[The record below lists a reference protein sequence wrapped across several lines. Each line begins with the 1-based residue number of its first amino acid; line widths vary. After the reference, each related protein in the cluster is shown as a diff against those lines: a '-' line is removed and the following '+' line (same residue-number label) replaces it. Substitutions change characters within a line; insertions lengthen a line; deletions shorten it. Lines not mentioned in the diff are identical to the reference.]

1 MKIAAHTRT
10 MRIPKLETYD
20 ANRRMGL
27 EGVQIGVDMEF
38 LAYPDGKIEE
48 IKARCKENGLT
59 ISAICGDIGGHA
71 FQTRG
76 ENMKRAEFLCRV
88 VDLAER
94 LETHVITTHI
104 GVIPEDGNDP
114 VYPLMLESIRHAA
127 NYAAPRNVTFAIE
140 TGPEKPETLKA
151 FIEEVDSRG
160 LGVNLD
166 HLHLGWYQIVILFFL
181 GSMAGLLIEE
191 VWMLATAG
199 LTENRVG
206 LVWGPFSPLYGL
218 GAVLLTL
225 LSFFLRSRGAR
236 AWQVFLVSAL
246 VGGVLEQLTGWSM
259 STFFDAESWTYL
271 HLPDHITQWVAW
283 RFLAF
288 WGLLGLTWSRAVMPR
303 LLYTIGMPTTRRQ
316 AVFVTLVAVYLVA
329 DIAMTLVCFDRKTER
344 DAGIPPAN
352 AFEQWVDTNYSD
364 EFIAARFENL
374 KIGDARDKVDADGN
388 IILDDEPAAEKDEEV
403 RP

>member
-1 MKIAAHTRT
+1 M
-10 MRIPKLETYD
+10 
-20 ANRRMGL
+20 
-27 EGVQIGVDMEF
+27 F
-38 LAYPDGKIEE
+38 LSLIFVVFLFAVIQGFVRVVVFFWEW
-48 IKARCKENGLT
+48 L
-59 ISAICGDIGGHA
+59 S
-71 FQTRG
+71 RG
-76 ENMKRAEFLCRV
+76 TQLDEDDVERAEAALEESEDALERE
-88 VDLAER
+88 LARAER
-94 LETHVITTHI
+94 
-104 GVIPEDGNDP
+104 
-114 VYPLMLESIRHAA
+114 
-127 NYAAPRNVTFAIE
+127 
-140 TGPEKPETLKA
+140 
-151 FIEEVDSRG
+151 SRG
-160 LGVNLD
+160 LSRLFARWRASAAAVDEYLD
-166 HLHLGWYQIVILFFL
+166 HLHLGWYQIVIIFFL

-246 VGGVLEQLTGWSM
+246 VGGVLEQFAGWSM

-303 LLYTIGMPTTRRQ
+303 LLYQIGMPTTRRQ
-316 AVFVTLVAVYLVA
+316 AVFVTLVAIYLVA

-344 DAGIPPAN
+344 DAGVPPAN

-364 EFIAARFENL
+364 EFIAGRFENL
-374 KIGDARDKVDADGN
+374 KIGDARDKVDEDGN
-388 IILDDEPAAEKDEEV
+388 IILDDAPAAEKDEEV

>member
-1 MKIAAHTRT
+1 MFLSLIFVVFLYAV
-10 MRIPKLETYD
+10 
-20 ANRRMGL
+20 
-27 EGVQIGVDMEF
+27 VQGFVRVVVFFWEW
-38 LAYPDGKIEE
+38 L
-48 IKARCKENGLT
+48 
-59 ISAICGDIGGHA
+59 S
-71 FQTRG
+71 RG
-76 ENMKRAEFLCRV
+76 RQLDEDDVERAEAALEESEDALERE
-88 VDLAER
+88 LARAER
-94 LETHVITTHI
+94 E
-104 GVIPEDGNDP
+104 
-114 VYPLMLESIRHAA
+114 
-127 NYAAPRNVTFAIE
+127 
-140 TGPEKPETLKA
+140 
-151 FIEEVDSRG
+151 RG
-160 LGVNLD
+160 LGRLFARWRASAAAVDEYLD

>member
-1 MKIAAHTRT
+1 MFLSLIFVVFLYAV
-10 MRIPKLETYD
+10 
-20 ANRRMGL
+20 
-27 EGVQIGVDMEF
+27 VQGFVRVVVFFWEW
-38 LAYPDGKIEE
+38 L
-48 IKARCKENGLT
+48 
-59 ISAICGDIGGHA
+59 S
-71 FQTRG
+71 RG
-76 ENMKRAEFLCRV
+76 RQLDEDDVERAEAALEESEDALERE
-88 VDLAER
+88 LARAER
-94 LETHVITTHI
+94 E
-104 GVIPEDGNDP
+104 
-114 VYPLMLESIRHAA
+114 
-127 NYAAPRNVTFAIE
+127 
-140 TGPEKPETLKA
+140 
-151 FIEEVDSRG
+151 RG
-160 LGVNLD
+160 LGRLFARWRASAAAVDEYLD

-225 LSFFLRSRGAR
+225 LSFLLRSRGAR

-303 LLYTIGMPTTRRQ
+303 LLYQIGMPTTRRQ

-344 DAGIPPAN
+344 DAGVPPAN

-388 IILDDEPAAEKDEEV
+388 IVLDDGPAAEKDEGV

>member
-1 MKIAAHTRT
+1 MFLSLIFVVFLYAV
-10 MRIPKLETYD
+10 
-20 ANRRMGL
+20 
-27 EGVQIGVDMEF
+27 VQGFVRVVVFFWEW
-38 LAYPDGKIEE
+38 L
-48 IKARCKENGLT
+48 
-59 ISAICGDIGGHA
+59 S
-71 FQTRG
+71 RG
-76 ENMKRAEFLCRV
+76 SQLDEDDVERAEAALEESEDALERE
-88 VDLAER
+88 LARAER
-94 LETHVITTHI
+94 E
-104 GVIPEDGNDP
+104 
-114 VYPLMLESIRHAA
+114 
-127 NYAAPRNVTFAIE
+127 
-140 TGPEKPETLKA
+140 
-151 FIEEVDSRG
+151 RG
-160 LGVNLD
+160 LGRLFARWRASAAAVDEYLD

-364 EFIAARFENL
+364 EFIAGRFENL

>member
-1 MKIAAHTRT
+1 MFLSLIFVVFLYAV
-10 MRIPKLETYD
+10 
-20 ANRRMGL
+20 
-27 EGVQIGVDMEF
+27 VQGFVRVVVFFWEW
-38 LAYPDGKIEE
+38 L
-48 IKARCKENGLT
+48 
-59 ISAICGDIGGHA
+59 S
-71 FQTRG
+71 RG
-76 ENMKRAEFLCRV
+76 RQLDEDDVERAEAALEESEDALERE
-88 VDLAER
+88 LARAER
-94 LETHVITTHI
+94 E
-104 GVIPEDGNDP
+104 
-114 VYPLMLESIRHAA
+114 
-127 NYAAPRNVTFAIE
+127 
-140 TGPEKPETLKA
+140 
-151 FIEEVDSRG
+151 RG
-160 LGVNLD
+160 LGRLFARWRASAAAVDEYLD

-344 DAGIPPAN
+344 DAGVPPAN

-364 EFIAARFENL
+364 EFIAGRFENL

-388 IILDDEPAAEKDEEV
+388 IVLEEEPGAEKDEG
-403 RP
+403 

>member
-1 MKIAAHTRT
+1 M
-10 MRIPKLETYD
+10 
-20 ANRRMGL
+20 
-27 EGVQIGVDMEF
+27 F
-38 LAYPDGKIEE
+38 LSLIFVVFLYAVIQGFVRVVVYFWEW
-48 IKARCKENGLT
+48 L
-59 ISAICGDIGGHA
+59 S
-71 FQTRG
+71 RG
-76 ENMKRAEFLCRV
+76 SQLDEDDVERAETALEESEDALERE
-88 VDLAER
+88 LARAER
-94 LETHVITTHI
+94 E
-104 GVIPEDGNDP
+104 
-114 VYPLMLESIRHAA
+114 
-127 NYAAPRNVTFAIE
+127 
-140 TGPEKPETLKA
+140 
-151 FIEEVDSRG
+151 RG
-160 LGVNLD
+160 LGRLFARWRASAAAVDEYLD

-352 AFEQWVDTNYSD
+352 AFERWVDTNYSD
-364 EFIAARFENL
+364 EFIAGRFENL

>member
-1 MKIAAHTRT
+1 MFLSLIFVVFLYAV
-10 MRIPKLETYD
+10 
-20 ANRRMGL
+20 
-27 EGVQIGVDMEF
+27 VQGFVRVVVFFWEW
-38 LAYPDGKIEE
+38 L
-48 IKARCKENGLT
+48 
-59 ISAICGDIGGHA
+59 S
-71 FQTRG
+71 RG
-76 ENMKRAEFLCRV
+76 RQLDEDDVERAEAALEESEDALERE
-88 VDLAER
+88 LARAER
-94 LETHVITTHI
+94 E
-104 GVIPEDGNDP
+104 
-114 VYPLMLESIRHAA
+114 
-127 NYAAPRNVTFAIE
+127 
-140 TGPEKPETLKA
+140 
-151 FIEEVDSRG
+151 RG
-160 LGVNLD
+160 LGRLFARWRASAAAVDEYLD

-236 AWQVFLVSAL
+236 AWQVFLASAL

-303 LLYTIGMPTTRRQ
+303 LLYQIGMPTTRRQ

-344 DAGIPPAN
+344 DAGVPPAN

-388 IILDDEPAAEKDEEV
+388 IILDDEPAAEKDEGV